1 MRFLISFFALLSGLM
16 VLVLHVVEAKRHSH
30 LRRSS
35 LADRF
40 PLAAKFSHHELLTP
54 EQDHLERQYF
64 NATLAKIFP
73 RTGDPIFEE
82 PDASNPHDLATL
94 NGPMMRS
101 NLEPDHCLEKQQV
114 RRAMKEALQLARAAL
129 DYLRDYGKEGPSY

>member
-1 MRFLISFFALLSGLM
+1 MRFLTSFFVLLSGLM
-16 VLVLHVVEAKRHSH
+16 ALVLHVVEAKHLPY

-40 PLAAKFSHHELLTP
+40 PIAAKSSHHEFLTH
-54 EQDHLERQYF
+54 EHDHLERQYF
-64 NATLAKIFP
+64 NATLARLFP

-82 PDASNPHDLATL
+82 PDLSNPHDLATL

-101 NLEPDHCLEKQQV
+101 NWEPDHCLEKH
-114 RRAMKEALQLARAAL
+114 QLWTT
-129 DYLRDYGKEGPSY
+129 